1 MFLKSHTI
9 ASCLFYD
16 VQCVLGHSY
25 HDQPCCISTG
35 QMMCQAVAQQSVI
48 SNFDLPVT
56 EDGCSSQFLFL
67 VRQTFCLINTRTCQ
81 AKLLS
86 SWSSQSSELSKHSAL
101 FMNYLARLY
110 MKKQMVKRWWFR
122 QLQHED
128 SHLLWFCQYG
138 QICCR
143 LNAAATTCCCFAMI
157 MALTSLRVVNL
168 SSYYFLVPS
177 CASICGLSANS
188 VAMGKYPLQ
197 NDCVCSSEGQG
208 GW

>member
-1 MFLKSHTI
+1 MKT
-9 ASCLFYD
+9 
-16 VQCVLGHSY
+16 
-25 HDQPCCISTG
+25 
-35 QMMCQAVAQQSVI
+35 
-48 SNFDLPVT
+48 VT
-56 EDGCSSQFLFL
+56 CSDF
-67 VRQTFCLINTRTCQ
+67 V
-81 AKLLS
+81 S
-86 SWSSQSSELSKHSAL
+86 S
-101 FMNYLARLY
+101 
-110 MKKQMVKRWWFR
+110 
-122 QLQHED
+122 
-128 SHLLWFCQYG
+128 G

-208 GW
+208 G